1 MARNVLWTAQRH
13 GQDWDDPYVLAAL
26 EWMTSFVASADW
38 TRRIEQTDSF
48 FETAKR
54 SWASGVRVPLYD
66 PADGIA
72 WYAHQAKTYGNHH
85 FRSELFEPEAYR
97 IAPLF
102 RRIGMVLDDLKTVGG
117 VDERVERL
125 MSDGRMQPDDGFY
138 ELLVAAAYSR
148 RGWDVAFVPEK
159 PGLQKQQDL
168 IVEKSGSSWA
178 IECKRAGRSEYARKE
193 RDAGHQLADAVH
205 ALSRRKN
212 RSMQIMAV
220 FDDEV
225 VNLDPSYL
233 EEKAQRFMRRPGSYS
248 WSDEGGFGVVSDV
261 QWKGLRQV
269 LRVDDVSFGSSRM
282 IELLMGQHE
291 HDVDYSLGG
300 LWKAAE
306 GRPFHAT
313 SVQHVSLVGWSTS
326 SQESARRKA
335 QHFRGIVGRASEQL
349 PGDRPG
355 AIHVG
360 YEAVGGNT
368 VDGLRHRLNRKQ
380 MEDFD
385 PGSSQLQVVYGN
397 YFMPEHVTDRN
408 ESSAVTETTAWYPVK
423 RSKSEPLEKHMLF
436 LDDEPAPGSHFRT

>member
-13 GQDWDDPYVLAAL
+13 GQDWDDPYVLTAL
-26 EWMTSFVASADW
+26 EWMTSFVASLDW
-38 TRRIEQTDSF
+38 TRRIEQTSTF
-48 FETAKR
+48 FEAAKK

-72 WYAHQAKTYGNHH
+72 WYAHQATTYGDHK
-85 FRSELFEPEAYR
+85 FRPDLFEPEAYR

-102 RRIGMVLDDLKTVGG
+102 RRIGHVLSDLKKVRG
-117 VDERVERL
+117 VDVRVARL

-148 RGWDVAFVPEK
+148 RGWDVSFVPEK

-168 IVEKSGSSWA
+168 IVEKPGSSWA
-178 IECKRAGRSEYARKE
+178 VECKRAGRSKYARKE
-193 RDAGHQLADAVH
+193 RDAGHQMADAVH

-220 FDDEV
+220 FEDEV
-225 VNLDPSYL
+225 ANLDPSYL
-233 EEKAQRFMRRPGSYS
+233 EEKARRFMRRPGSYS

-261 QWKGLRQV
+261 QWAGLRQV
-269 LRVDDVSFGSSRM
+269 LRVDDISFGSSRM
-282 IELLMGQHE
+282 IELLMGSHE

-300 LWKAAE
+300 AWTAAE

-326 SQESARRKA
+326 SEESARRKA
-335 QHFRGIVGRASEQL
+335 QHFRGIVGRACEQL

-368 VDGLRHRLNRKQ
+368 VEGLRHRLNKQQ
-380 MEDFD
+380 MENFD

-408 ESSAVTETTAWYPVK
+408 ESSAVTETIAWYPAK
-423 RSKSEPLEKHMLF
+423 DSKSEPLEKHMLF
-436 LDDEPAPGSHFRT
+436 VDEDPTPGTHFSS